1 MQEFT
6 TAMTEGGAVIQWGVV
21 IGASLAAAIVD
32 LRTGRIPNAITSPL
46 LAVGLLYA
54 GWAGGLE
61 GLARAAGACALL
73 ALPFVLMF
81 LFAGGGAGDA
91 KFMGAIGAWLGLSH
105 GAIVLLSVCVAGIIL
120 AVCKAVVLRR
130 LKPVL
135 ASTYF
140 SFHTFMFSLLGHK
153 VKDHSVDESDSEYS
167 CGLTIPYGVAIFAGV
182 CAAGVF
188 ILLWQG

>member
-1 MQEFT
+1 
-6 TAMTEGGAVIQWGVV
+6 MTENPAIVQWGVV
-21 IGASLAAAIVD
+21 IGASLAAAVMD
-32 LRTGRIPNAITSPL
+32 LRTGRIPNAITVPL

-54 GWAGGLE
+54 GWAGGLG
-61 GLARAAGACALL
+61 GLALAAGACALL

-91 KFMGAIGAWLGLSH
+91 KFMAAIGAWLGPLH
-105 GAIVLLSVCVAGIIL
+105 GAIVLLSVCVTGIVF

-130 LKPVL
+130 LRPVL
-135 ASTYF
+135 VSTYI
-140 SFHTFMFSLLGHK
+140 SFYTFMFSLLGHK
-153 VKDHSVDESDSEYS
+153 VKDRSVDESDSDDS

-182 CAAGVF
+182 CAAGAF

>member
-1 MQEFT
+1 MLLDIT
-6 TAMTEGGAVIQWGVV
+6 TGETTVIQWGVV
-21 IGASLAAAIVD
+21 VGASLVAAIWD
-32 LRTGRIPNAITSPL
+32 LRTRRIPNALTGPL
-46 LAVGLLYA
+46 LAVGILYA
-54 GWAGGLE
+54 GLTGGLE
-61 GLARAAGACALL
+61 GLGQAVGACVFL

-120 AVCKAVVLRR
+120 ATAKAVLRR
-130 LKPVL
+130 RLKFVL
-135 ASTYF
+135 VSTYF
-140 SFHTFMFSLLGHK
+140 SIYTLMFFLMGHRT
-153 VKDHSVDESDSEYS
+153 KDPSADEHCLDDN

-188 ILLWQG
+188 VLLWKG